1 MNWRMQSV
9 QGKVNF
15 LSIKSNDLEYIG
27 LVIVVET
34 KLAVLLEVAR
44 TRSGAT
50 QILQSQFFDVVR
62 GFILTPEL
70 LIQLQRN
77 LP

>member
-1 MNWRMQSV
+1 MCRESLIV
-9 QGKVNF
+9 
-15 LSIKSNDLEYIG
+15 EYIG

-77 LP
+77 LL